1 MRFIWFLAAATAIRL
16 LVAAMTPL
24 SADEVYYWVWSQALA
39 PGYLDHPPMVALW
52 IWAGTHLAGD
62 TVLGI
67 RLLGP
72 LAAALGSLLLISAG
86 RDLAP
91 NTQAGTKAGTRAA
104 WLLNGTL
111 VLNAG
116 AVLMTPDT
124 PLLLFWTASLAA
136 LARLVRT
143 GNGVW
148 FLAAGAAAGL
158 ALDSKYT
165 AALLAPCTLAWLLLA
180 PPMRPWLRCWQP
192 YAAAVLALALFAPVL
207 AWNAAHGWA
216 SFAKQGGR
224 GGDWHPSMALG
235 NVAELVGGQL
245 GLATPLLFGLFCI
258 AIWRLMRAAGWR
270 QPGAGLALALT
281 VLPAAVFVE
290 HALGGRVQANWPGV
304 LYPGAALAAA
314 LVLPVLW
321 RGTASLATAVGLV
334 LSGLV
339 FLQATAAPLSL
350 PRHLDFSLIRLAA
363 WDTLAVQAELRA
375 TETHASFLAAD
386 EYGLAAELAFHLA
399 TPVIAVEPRWLLFN
413 LPRASIG
420 GQSGILLRSARRA
433 VPPDTRLW
441 PAATLIGTLSRSRD
455 GVVAESYNVFRVTAA
470 ADLPAVILPH
480 GAAPPN

>member
-16 LVAAMTPL
+16 LVAAVTPL
-24 SADEVYYWVWSQALA
+24 SADEAYYWVWSHALA

-62 TVLGI
+62 TPLGI

-72 LAAALGSLLLISAG
+72 LAAAWGSLLLVSAG

-91 NTQAGTKAGTRAA
+91 STQAGTRAA

-116 AVLMTPDT
+116 AVVMTPDT

-136 LARLVRT
+136 LARLLRT
-143 GNGVW
+143 GNGLW

-180 PPMRPWLRCWQP
+180 PPLRPWLRRWQP
-192 YAAAVLALALFAPVL
+192 YAAVAIALALFAPVL
-207 AWNAAHGWA
+207 AWNAAHDWV

-235 NVAELVGGQL
+235 NLAELAGGQL
-245 GLATPLLFGLFCI
+245 GLATPLLFGLFCF
-258 AIWRLMRAAGWR
+258 AIWRLLRAGGWR
-270 QPGAGLALALT
+270 VPGAGLPLVFT

-304 LYPGAALAAA
+304 VYPGGALAAA

-321 RGTASLATAVGLV
+321 RGTASVATAVGLA

-339 FLQATAAPLSL
+339 FLQAAAAPLSL
-350 PRHLDFSLIRLAA
+350 PRKLDFSLIRLAA
-363 WDTLAVQAELRA
+363 WDTLAGEAQLRA

-399 TPVIAVEPRWLLFN
+399 TPVIGVEPRWRLFN
-413 LPRASIG
+413 VPRAKLVG
-420 GQSGILLRSARRA
+420 RSGILLRSARRTG
-433 VPPDTRLW
+433 PPDARLW
-441 PAATLIGTLSRSRD
+441 PEAALIGTLSRSRD
-455 GVVAESYNVFRVTAA
+455 GVVAESYNMFRVTAA
-470 ADLPAVILPH
+470 ADLPAVVLPH
-480 GAAPPN
+480 GAAARN